1 MRLKRIRCASTL
13 EAMPWT
19 CGIAARDTLSSRIAG
34 RIVSCSPSGADR
46 YGRML
51 AICSA
56 DGENLNAFMVQE
68 GLALDYVRYS
78 HEYVGEEHAAR
89 EQRRGMWAGAF
100 IAPWDWRHR
109 DKDTIILGAL
119 SVPVTAQAQLLAPA
133 SSATAPSS
141 QCIIKGNVNRKGERI
156 YHMPGQIGYAKV
168 DMRDAQKRWFCS
180 EDEAIT
186 AGWRPAKR

>member
-1 MRLKRIRCASTL
+1 
-13 EAMPWT
+13 
-19 CGIAARDTLSSRIAG
+19 
-34 RIVSCSPSGADR
+34 
-46 YGRML
+46 ML

-56 DGENLNAFMVQE
+56 GGENLNAFMVQE

-78 HEYVGEEHAAR
+78 REYIGEENRAR

-119 SVPVTAQAQLLAPA
+119 SVPVTVQAEA

-141 QCIIKGNVNRKGERI
+141 ECIIKGNINRKGERI
-156 YHMPGQIGYAKV
+156 YHLPGQCKDRYAGSSKAV
-168 DMRDAQKRWFCS
+168 VLF
-180 EDEAIT
+180 
-186 AGWRPAKR
+186 